1 MMLTS
6 ELTKALLQPLDGSR
20 VQKDGKGY
28 SHLEAWDVRR
38 TMNHLF
44 GFTGWSS
51 ETTEMVLVQEVE
63 TTTKQGKPAW
73 YVVYR
78 ARCVVTVGDAVYA
91 EWAAGDA
98 TNPTL
103 GDAHDMAIK
112 TAESQAF
119 KRACVNLGDQFG
131 LSLYKNGSTAATVG
145 DVVGRAYEDSERV
158 PDLLKAFT
166 EADSMDDLAVVAQD
180 VAASDLSDGDKTL
193 LRNAY
198 TAAKSRL
205 DAA

>member
-1 MMLTS
+1 MQLTND
-6 ELTKALLQPLDGSR
+6 LVKALLLPLDEQR
-20 VQKDGKGY
+20 VQTDGKGY
-28 SHLEAWDVRR
+28 SHLAAWDVRR

-51 ETTEMVLVQEVE
+51 ETTEMVLVREVE
-63 TTTKQGKPAW
+63 TTTKRGTPAW

-78 ARCVVTVGDAVYA
+78 ACCVVTIGDAKYA

-98 TNPTL
+98 LNPTL

-131 LSLYKNGSTAATVG
+131 LSLYKNGSTDATVG
-145 DVVGRAYEDSERV
+145 EIVGQAHADSERV
-158 PDLLKAFT
+158 PDLLQAFT
-166 EADSMDDLAVVAQD
+166 EADSMEDLTVVAQA
-180 VAASDLSDGDKTL
+180 VAGADLAQAEKVL
-193 LRNAY
+193 LREAY
-198 TAAKSRL
+198 MAAKSRL
-205 DAA
+205 EAA